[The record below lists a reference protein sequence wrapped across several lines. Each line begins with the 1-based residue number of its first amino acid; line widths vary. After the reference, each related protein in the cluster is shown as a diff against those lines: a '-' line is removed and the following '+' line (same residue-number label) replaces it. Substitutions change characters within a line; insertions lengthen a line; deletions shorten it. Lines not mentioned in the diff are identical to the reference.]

1 MSNILSVTSS
11 FCTISTALYAKIKRS
26 KIGAMCKK
34 KRCYAN
40 LEASLKRRGL
50 LLPWGQPCLR
60 RRDIRD
66 LRDLKDK
73 RGVADTGLV
82 LDVIRGGMMG

>member
-1 MSNILSVTSS
+1 
-11 FCTISTALYAKIKRS
+11 
-26 KIGAMCKK
+26 MCKK

-40 LEASLKRRGL
+40 LEAPLKRRDL

-66 LRDLKDK
+66 QRDLKDIGDK
-73 RGVADTGLV
+73 RDIADAGVV
-82 LDVIRGGMMG
+82 LDEIRMRKLWVDKGSKVHKGFERELWRGL